1 MSGLSWR
8 ARLAVVALSCVVL
21 ALVALVLLDAQP
33 PAETV
38 RPEPVPVTVTVPPA
52 PAPVPADAERAAL

>member
-21 ALVALVLLDAQP
+21 ALVALALLDAQP
-33 PAETV
+33 PAEMM
-38 RPEPVPVTVTVPPA
+38 RPEPAPVTVTVPPV
-52 PAPVPADAERAAL
+52 PAPVPVPDERKAV

>member
-1 MSGLSWR
+1 VSGLSWR

-21 ALVALVLLDAQP
+21 ALVALVFLDAQP

-52 PAPVPADAERAAL
+52 PAPVPVPDSRDAV

>member
-21 ALVALVLLDAQP
+21 ALVALALLDAQP
-33 PAETV
+33 PAEMM
-38 RPEPVPVTVTVPPA
+38 RPEPAPVTVTVPPV
-52 PAPVPADAERAAL
+52 PALVPVPDSRDAV

>member
-1 MSGLSWR
+1 VSGLSWR

-52 PAPVPADAERAAL
+52 PAPVPVPDSRDAV